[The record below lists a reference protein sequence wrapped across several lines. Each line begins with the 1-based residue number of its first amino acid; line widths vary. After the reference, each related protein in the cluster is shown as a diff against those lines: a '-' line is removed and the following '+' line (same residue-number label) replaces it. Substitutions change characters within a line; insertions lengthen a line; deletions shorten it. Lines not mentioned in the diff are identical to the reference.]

1 MAADP
6 NNVSTQTAV
15 PAVSDSKPSEEG
27 NIFKTIGRWCYVIVY
42 TIYKTIAVICQLVKI
57 FYQFL
62 VLLYQYPNA
71 TSYAIEVTYNSIL
84 LMYRSGLWDPFQK
97 KAKLAKMP
105 TETAIPISP
114 EHKVAN
120 PKPSVNKPNQQEVSN
135 KKTI

>member
-6 NNVSTQTAV
+6 KNVSTRTAV
-15 PAVSDSKPSEEG
+15 PAVSDSKSSEER

-97 KAKLAKMP
+97 KEKLAKMP

-120 PKPSVNKPNQQEVSN
+120 PKPAVTEPSRREASV
-135 KKTI
+135 KKSV